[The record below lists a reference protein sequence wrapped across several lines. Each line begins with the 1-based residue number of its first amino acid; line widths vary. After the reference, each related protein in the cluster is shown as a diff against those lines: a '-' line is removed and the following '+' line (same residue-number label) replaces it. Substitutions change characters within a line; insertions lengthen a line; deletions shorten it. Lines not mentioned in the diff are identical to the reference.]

1 MNIDSNDIKTYLIEK
16 NIKPSYQRIKILEY
30 LSTHKNHPTVDM
42 IYSELVKEMPTLSK
56 TTVYNTLNSFIK
68 KDVARVITIEEGES
82 RYDANITNHGH
93 FKCTGCGKIYDFQ
106 INEIGIEKEGL
117 EQFEIAE
124 KNFYY
129 TGLCKSCLNNKS

>member
-1 MNIDSNDIKTYLIEK
+1 MNRSVEAIKDYLLEK

-56 TTVYNTLNSFIK
+56 TTVYNTLNLFIK
-68 KDVARVITIEEGES
+68 GNLARVITIEEGET

-93 FKCTGCGKIYDFQ
+93 FKCTACGDIYDFP
-106 INEIGIEKEGL
+106 INEVDIEKEGL
-117 EQFEIAE
+117 EEFEIAE

-129 TGLCKSCLNNKS
+129 MGLCKSCLNNKN